1 MYFFNVIFSPLIGI
15 NIWSNN
21 SKNKASQM
29 SILVESPNV
38 NFSEDYIESLYT
50 QKFSSYD
57 VQSKKVRVESK
68 DYKFRT

>member
-1 MYFFNVIFSPLIGI
+1 
-15 NIWSNN
+15 
-21 SKNKASQM
+21 M

-50 QKFSSYD
+50 QKFSCYD
-57 VQSKKVRVESK
+57 VLSKKVRVESK